1 MKTRTLNPSPRGSI
15 PASDHHL
22 PHFAK
27 FLFLF
32 LELFRFSPLLASP
45 TSAKPHNSAH
55 TINIK
60 LIYINLIWFKSTVFK
75 SSVNLGLLLKVT
87 PPTPILCL
95 YICLCMQPSH
105 YFILFTR
112 DSEFIFALHY
122 STLQQFILLTRGSE
136 FIFIF
141 HQFTF
146 QYVILLTRGSE
157 FIINSYNWIP

>member
-1 MKTRTLNPSPRGSI
+1 MEINLLWQWKLPSPIDYDSYSETLSPRFDSRLR
-15 PASDHHL
+15 PLSTR
-22 PHFAK
+22 FAK
-27 FLFLF
+27 FLFLV
-32 LELFRFSPLLASP
+32 LELFRFSPLLASL
-45 TSAKPHNSAH
+45 TSAKPHNSTH
-55 TINIK
+55 TIKIK
-60 LIYINLIWFKSTVFK
+60 LIYINLIWFKSTVIK

-146 QYVILLTRGSE
+146 Q
-157 FIINSYNWIP
+157 

>member
-45 TSAKPHNSAH
+45 TYNSAH

-75 SSVNLGLLLKVT
+75 S
-87 PPTPILCL
+87 
-95 YICLCMQPSH
+95 
-105 YFILFTR
+105 
-112 DSEFIFALHY
+112 
-122 STLQQFILLTRGSE
+122 
-136 FIFIF
+136 
-141 HQFTF
+141 
-146 QYVILLTRGSE
+146 
-157 FIINSYNWIP
+157 